1 MSLITDEAAQQLAL
15 WLGKSITSGASPLA
29 SADSL
34 VEAYRADARYK
45 HDEERVDALIRWE
58 TGKSFT
64 AGFITHLGGL
74 LTLPV
79 SLPASVAVTWLLQ
92 ARMAAAVAKLRGH
105 DIEDPRVQAMVLASL
120 TGSVAPQT
128 LRAFGVRA
136 GEWAAGRMVQR
147 VSEKTLMRVNQR
159 IGFHLLTTAGQR
171 GLLQVARFV
180 PVAGA
185 AVGGAID
192 AYGSRK
198 VARAAKALFLHAR
211 ALPAFAT

>member
-1 MSLITDEAAQQLAL
+1 MTLITEEAAQRLAL
-15 WLGKSITSGASPLA
+15 WLGKSITSGVSPLA
-29 SADSL
+29 TADSL
-34 VEAYRADARYK
+34 VQSYRDDKSYE

-92 ARMAAAVAKLRGH
+92 ARLAASVAKLRGY
-105 DIEDPRVQAMVLASL
+105 DIEDPRVQALILASL
-120 TGSVAPQT
+120 TGSVAPQS

-136 GEWAAGRMVQR
+136 GEWAANHVVQK
-147 VSEKTLMRVNQR
+147 VSEKTLARVNQR

-171 GLLQVARFV
+171 GLMQVGRFV

-185 AVGGAID
+185 AIGGAID

-198 VARAAKALFLHAR
+198 VAKAAKELFHHAR
-211 ALPAFAT
+211 MLPAFAG